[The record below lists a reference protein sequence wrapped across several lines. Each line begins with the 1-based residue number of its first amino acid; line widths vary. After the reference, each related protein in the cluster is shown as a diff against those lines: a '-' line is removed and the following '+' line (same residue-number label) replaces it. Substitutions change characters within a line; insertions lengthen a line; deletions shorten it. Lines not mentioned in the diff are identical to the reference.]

1 MILGTVDPRRRAIVR
16 LDLRGPDGQQEAVDF
31 QVDTGFKGTLQVPLE
46 VAVRLGLV
54 QEEPVT
60 MRLADGE
67 RIIVAVYA
75 AVVIWDGAEKQVAM
89 PAAGR
94 QPLLETG
101 LLDAHNLNVDIKPGG
116 AVTITAL

>member
-1 MILGTVDPRRRAIVR
+1 M
-16 LDLRGPDGQQEAVDF
+16 DF
-31 QVDTGFKGTLQVPLE
+31 QVDTGFNGTLQVPLE

-94 QPLLETG
+94 QPLLGTG

-116 AVTITAL
+116 TVTITAL